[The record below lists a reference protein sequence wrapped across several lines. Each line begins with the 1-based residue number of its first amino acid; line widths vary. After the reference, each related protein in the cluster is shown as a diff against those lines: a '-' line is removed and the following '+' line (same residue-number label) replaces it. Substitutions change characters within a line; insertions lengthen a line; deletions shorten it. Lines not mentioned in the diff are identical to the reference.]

1 MSKIILFDGICNLCN
16 ASVNFIIKHDK
27 NNLYLFS
34 SLQSEIGQ
42 EYLEKYNLPLNN
54 FDTFI
59 LIDEN
64 EFYTASTAALM
75 ITKNLS
81 GFVRFLYPLI
91 YIPKSI
97 RDGLYRL
104 LAKNRY
110 FLFGKADVCKIPT
123 DKDKNKF
130 LN

>member
-16 ASVNFIIKHDK
+16 GAVNFVIKHDK
-27 NNLYLFS
+27 NNLYHFA
-34 SLQSEIGQ
+34 SLQSDIGQ
-42 EYLEKYNLPLNN
+42 EYLKKFNLSLNN

-64 EFYTASTAALM
+64 EFYTASTASLM
-75 ITKNLS
+75 IAKNLS
-81 GFVRFLYPLI
+81 GFARFLYPLI

-97 RDGLYRL
+97 RDVLYRL

-110 FLFGKADVCKIPT
+110 SLFGKANVCKIPR